1 MALKQIA
8 SMVTKQDIML
18 YPIGIQNFEK
28 LREGGYVYIDKTAKV
43 HKLVSA
49 GGYYFLS
56 RPRRFGKS
64 LLVSTIEA
72 YMSGKKDLFGGLAL
86 EKLETDW
93 AAYPVLHL
101 DLSGKAYNT
110 EEALLNVLNYHLE
123 QWEKAYSAEC
133 IDNNPETR
141 FKRIIDAAYAVTGYQ
156 VVILIDEYDKPIIDN
171 LDNPALQD
179 YYRSLL
185 QGFYGVMKA
194 KDGSIRLGF
203 LTGVTKIG
211 KLSVFSG
218 LNNLNDISMDP
229 EYSDICGISGSDLHK
244 YFSESVNE
252 LAERNSM
259 TENECYSKLKEM
271 YDGYHF
277 SEDSEGMY
285 NPFSLLN
292 TLQKK
297 RFNEYWFET
306 GTPSFLVKILKQTGY
321 DITRLSEDDVEIDSD
336 MLSGVYDYI
345 NNPIPLLYQSG
356 YLTIREFDRM
366 FGIYKLGFPNM
377 EVKKGFTKMLLT
389 AYAPVPEKEGNVLT
403 AKLYRAA
410 TSGKPEEMMRILEGL
425 FARANYQIQGD
436 AERDFQYAMYLIFEL
451 LGEYVRTEYQT
462 SNGRIDILLQT
473 EGYIY
478 IIEIKTDGSA
488 DEALAQIEEKG
499 YAKAFAAD
507 SRKVFK
513 IGVNFDKSSRRIE
526 DWKVL

>member
-1 MALKQIA
+1 
-8 SMVTKQDIML
+8 MVTKQDFML
-18 YPIGIQNFEK
+18 YPIGIQNFED
-28 LREGGYVYIDKTAKV
+28 LRKGGYIYVDKTEQI
-43 HKLVSA
+43 HRLVST
-49 GGYYFLS
+49 GKYYFLS

-64 LLVSTIEA
+64 LLVSTIES
-72 YMSGKKDLFGGLAL
+72 YMSGRKDLFGGLAL
-86 EKLETDW
+86 EKLETEW

-110 EEALLNVLNYHLE
+110 EEALPNVLNYHLE

-141 FKRIIDAAYAVTGYQ
+141 FKRIIDAAYTATGRQ

-179 YYRSLL
+179 YYRNML

-211 KLSVFSG
+211 KMSVFSG

-244 YFSESVNE
+244 YFPEPVKE
-252 LAERNSM
+252 LAERNSL
-259 TENECYSKLKEM
+259 TEDECYSKLKGM

-297 RFNEYWFET
+297 RFSEYWFET
-306 GTPSFLVKILKQTGY
+306 GTPSFLVKVMQRTSF
-321 DITRLSEDDVEIDSD
+321 DITTLSDEEVDSTL
-336 MLSGVYDYI
+336 LSSI
-345 NNPIPLLYQSG
+345 NTVFENPIPLLYQSG
-356 YLTIREFDRM
+356 YLTITGYDREFGLYR
-366 FGIYKLGFPNM
+366 LGFPNS
-377 EVKKGFTKMLLT
+377 EVKTGFLNFLFQYYIPGEPTSGITLIS
-389 AYAPVPEKEGNVLT
+389 
-403 AKLYRAA
+403 KLARS
-410 TSGKPEEMMRILEGL
+410 TRSGKPEEMMRLLEGL

-499 YAKAFAAD
+499 YAKAFADD
-507 SRKVFK
+507 SRRIFK
-513 IGVNFDKSSRRIE
+513 IGVNFDKASRRIE
-526 DWKVL
+526 EWKVL

>member
-1 MALKQIA
+1 
-8 SMVTKQDIML
+8 MVTKRDFML
-18 YPIGIQNFEK
+18 YPIGIQNFED
-28 LREGGYVYIDKTAKV
+28 LRKGGYIYVDKTEQI
-43 HKLVSA
+43 HRLVST
-49 GGYYFLS
+49 GKYYFLS

-64 LLVSTIEA
+64 LLVSSIES
-72 YMSGKKDLFGGLAL
+72 YMSGRKDLFNGLAL
-86 EKLETDW
+86 EKLETEW

-101 DLSGKAYNT
+101 DLSGKAYNAPEDLDVT
-110 EEALLNVLNYHLE
+110 LDQHLKSWEAKYGINTKYR
-123 QWEKAYSAEC
+123 Q
-133 IDNNPETR
+133 PETR
-141 FKRIIDAAYAVTGYQ
+141 FKDVIDAAYAVTGHQ

-185 QGFYGVMKA
+185 QGFYGVLKA
-194 KDGSIRLGF
+194 KDGSIRFGF

-229 EYSDICGISGSDLHK
+229 EYSDICGISSSDLHS
-244 YFSESVNE
+244 YFPEAVKE
-252 LAERNSM
+252 LAEKNDL
-259 TENECYSKLKEM
+259 TEDECYAKLQEM
-271 YDGYHF
+271 YGGYHF
-277 SEDSEGMY
+277 SEESEGMY
-285 NPFSLLN
+285 NPFSLLS

-297 RFNEYWFET
+297 RFSEYWFET
-306 GTPSFLVKILKQTGY
+306 GTPSFLVKVMQRTSF
-321 DITRLSEDDVEIDSD
+321 DITTLSDEEVDSTL
-336 MLSGVYDYI
+336 LSSI
-345 NNPIPLLYQSG
+345 NTIFENPIPLLYQSG
-356 YLTIREFDRM
+356 YLTITGYDREFGLYR
-366 FGIYKLGFPNM
+366 LGFPNS
-377 EVKKGFTKMLLT
+377 EVKTGFLNFLFQYYIPGEPTSGITLIS
-389 AYAPVPEKEGNVLT
+389 
-403 AKLYRAA
+403 KLARS
-410 TSGKPEEMMRILEGL
+410 TRSGKPEEMMRLLEGL

-488 DEALAQIEEKG
+488 DETLAQINEKG
-499 YAKAFAAD
+499 YAKTFAAD

-526 DWKVL
+526 EWKIL

>member
-1 MALKQIA
+1 MA
-8 SMVTKQDIML
+8 TKQDFML

-28 LREGGYVYIDKTAKV
+28 LREGGYVYIDKTAKI

-64 LLVSTIEA
+64 LLVSTIES
-72 YMSGKKDLFGGLAL
+72 YMSGRKDLFNGLAL
-86 EKLETDW
+86 EKLETEW

-110 EEALLNVLNYHLE
+110 EEALPNVLNYHLE

-141 FKRIIDAAYAVTGYQ
+141 FKRIIDAAYAATGHQ
-156 VVILIDEYDKPIIDN
+156 VVILIDEYDKPIVDN

-211 KLSVFSG
+211 KMSVFSG
-218 LNNLNDISMDP
+218 LNNLRDISLEP
-229 EYSDICGISGSDLHK
+229 QYADICGISDSDMHR
-244 YFSESVNE
+244 YFPDGVKE
-252 LAERNSM
+252 LAEAGGISVD
-259 TENECYSKLKEM
+259 ECYAKLKEM

-292 TLQKK
+292 TFASR

-321 DITRLSEDDVEIDSD
+321 DITRLSENDVEIDSD
-336 MLSGVYDYI
+336 MLSGVNDYI

-366 FGIYKLGFPNM
+366 FGIYRLGFPNM
-377 EVKKGFTKMLLT
+377 EVKKGFTSYNIILDFDGKVLYLSPFQAEKKAEGVDRGFRTVDRTDIGAGWIVNYMEDNSPASRAGLVLGDTIMAVNGYPVDNNSYRTLMPLLDT
-389 AYAPVPEKEGNVLT
+389 ASVIDLDIKGKNG
-403 AKLYRAA
+403 KL
-410 TSGKPEEMMRILEGL
+410 
-425 FARANYQIQGD
+425 
-436 AERDFQYAMYLIFEL
+436 
-451 LGEYVRTEYQT
+451 
-462 SNGRIDILLQT
+462 
-473 EGYIY
+473 
-478 IIEIKTDGSA
+478 
-488 DEALAQIEEKG
+488 
-499 YAKAFAAD
+499 
-507 SRKVFK
+507 RKV
-513 IGVNFDKSSRRIE
+513 S
-526 DWKVL
+526 L

>member
-1 MALKQIA
+1 MT
-8 SMVTKQDIML
+8 TKQDFML

-28 LREGGYVYIDKTAKV
+28 LREGGYVYIDKTAKI

-64 LLVSTIEA
+64 LLVSTIES
-72 YMSGKKDLFGGLAL
+72 YMSGRKDLFNGLAL
-86 EKLETDW
+86 EKLETEW

-101 DLSGKAYNT
+101 DLSGKVYNT
-110 EEALLNVLNYHLE
+110 AEDLDVTLDQHLCRWEASYGVSPRY
-123 QWEKAYSAEC
+123 QQPDA
-133 IDNNPETR
+133 R
-141 FKRIIDAAYAVTGYQ
+141 FKDVIDAAYAATGHQ

-179 YYRSLL
+179 HYRSLL

-211 KLSVFSG
+211 KMSVFSG

-229 EYSDICGISGSDLHK
+229 EYSDICGISSSDLHK
-244 YFSESVNE
+244 YFPEPVKE
-252 LAERNSM
+252 LAERNSQ
-259 TENECYSKLKEM
+259 TEDECYSKLKEM

-297 RFNEYWFET
+297 RFSEYWFET
-306 GTPSFLVKILKQTGY
+306 GTPSFLVKVMQRTSF
-321 DITRLSEDDVEIDSD
+321 DITTLSDEEVDSTL
-336 MLSGVYDYI
+336 LSSI
-345 NNPIPLLYQSG
+345 NTVFENPIPLLYQSG
-356 YLTIREFDRM
+356 YLTITGYDREFGLYR
-366 FGIYKLGFPNM
+366 LGFPNS
-377 EVKKGFTKMLLT
+377 EVKTGFLNFIFQYYIPGEPTSGITLIS
-389 AYAPVPEKEGNVLT
+389 
-403 AKLYRAA
+403 KLARAA
-410 TSGKPEEMMRILEGL
+410 RTGKPEEMMRLLEGL

-499 YAKAFAAD
+499 YAKAFADD
-507 SRKVFK
+507 SRRIFK
-513 IGVNFDKSSRRIE
+513 IGVNFDKASRRIE
-526 DWKVL
+526 EWKIL